1 MVLLRRVSTV
11 VTLLSLALAVSSA
24 HADPLLTYP
33 LKIGRHPLRAEVA
46 STPDERQ
53 AGLMHRRSLGED
65 QGMVFVFERPGLW
78 GMWMKNTF
86 IPLSVAFIDESGR
99 ILNIEDMEPH
109 TEDSHNA
116 IAPARYALEMNKG
129 WFTKRGIRP
138 GQKVEGLQRL
148 PTAK

>member
-1 MVLLRRVSTV
+1 MRRTSTAL
-11 VTLLSLALAVSSA
+11 TLLCLTLAIFGA

-33 LKIGRHPLRAEVA
+33 LKIGRHSLRVEVA

-53 AGLMHRRSLGED
+53 TGLMHRRLLGED
-65 QGMVFVFERPGLW
+65 QGMVFVFERSGLW

-86 IPLSVAFIDESGR
+86 IPLSVAFIDERGR
-99 ILNIEDMEPH
+99 ILNIEDMEPQ

-129 WFTKRGIRP
+129 WFAKRGIRP

-148 PTAK
+148 PTPK